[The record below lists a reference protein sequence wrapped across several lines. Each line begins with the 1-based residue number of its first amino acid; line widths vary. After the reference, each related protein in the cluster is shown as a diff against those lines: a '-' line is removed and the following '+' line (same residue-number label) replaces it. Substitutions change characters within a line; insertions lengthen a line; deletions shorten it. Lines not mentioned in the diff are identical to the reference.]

1 MAQDTIKCYDT
12 PSDVVAAL
20 AEDFIAFTNEE
31 ISRTETCIVGTL
43 EHSYQWFVRDIELP

>member
-20 AEDFIAFTNEE
+20 AEDFIAFTNKK
-31 ISRTETCIVGTL
+31 L
-43 EHSYQWFVRDIELP
+43 AAPKHAL